1 MKIIITYASA
11 GTGHRRAAEAIY
23 NYFNGNCPAHD
34 LKIIDA
40 LEKTNFL
47 FKNIYS
53 NGYLFLVNHALW
65 LWHFCFWLTS
75 IKCIRFISSILISVL
90 NRLNSHDFSDFLIQ
104 ENADFIISTHFFPPE
119 IAAHLKRIKKL
130 NSKLVTVITDFGVH
144 PFWVLEGT
152 DMYIV
157 ASSFTKEQLILEGV
171 RENSIKDF
179 GIPIDAKFLKKYEKN
194 ILCKKFNIETD
205 KFTILISTGSFG
217 IGQVEEIVDSLYKEV
232 QILVVSAHNKIL
244 YARLKKRDY
253 PRVRVFGF
261 IDNIQELMAV
271 SDMII
276 TKPGGLTIAESLVMD
291 LLPIFITAIPG
302 QETEN
307 AKILVKES
315 IGLNIKD
322 VASLK
327 DTVLD
332 FRDHPGKLKNIK
344 EKINALKRP
353 FAVKELCDVICQ
365 GSIRTTC

>member
-23 NYFNGNCPAHD
+23 NYFKENCPAYD

-53 NGYLFLVNHALW
+53 KGYLFLVNHALW
-65 LWHFCFWLTS
+65 LWGFSFWLTS
-75 IKCIRFISSILISVL
+75 VKASRPITNILISAID
-90 NRLNSHDFSDFLIQ
+90 RLNAKNLSDFLIQ
-104 ENADFIISTHFFPPE
+104 ERPDFIISTHFFPPE
-119 IAAHLKRIKKL
+119 IATHLKRIKKI

-144 PFWVLEGT
+144 PLWISGGT

-157 ASSFTKEQLILEGV
+157 ASNFSKEQLILEGV
-171 RENSIKDF
+171 QENSIKDF
-179 GIPIDAKFLKKYEKN
+179 GIPIDTKFSKQYEKN
-194 ILCKKFNIETD
+194 TLCKRLDIEPD
-205 KFTILISTGSFG
+205 KFTILITTGSFA

-244 YARLKKRDY
+244 YARLRKRNY
-253 PRVRVFGF
+253 PNVRVFGF
-261 IDNIQELMAV
+261 IDNMQELMAV

-276 TKPGGLTIAESLVMD
+276 TKPGGLTIAESLAMG

-307 AKILVKES
+307 AKILAKKS
-315 IGLNIKD
+315 IGINIKD
-322 VASLK
+322 VGSLK
-327 DTVLD
+327 DIVLD
-332 FRDHPGKLKNIK
+332 FRGHPGKLKNMK
-344 EKINALKRP
+344 ERINELKRP
-353 FAVKELCDVICQ
+353 FAVKELCNVICQ
-365 GSIRTTC
+365 GSIRDTC